1 MSSWKAKAERGSAW
15 LIHLIAWI
23 ARAAGRTVRRALLV
37 PIVAYFVVTDGT
49 ARRASREF
57 LAHATGRPARWS
69 DVFSHVY
76 CFAATLL
83 DRVWMAHGDFDRF
96 DVTVEGDPLVLEALE
111 SGKGCVLLG
120 SHLGSFDVM
129 TLKNKVL
136 YDRPVTLLAGYP
148 PGGLVDVVSRLVAEG
163 MKGKYPA
170 GLNVVNR
177 PGAAGSLAVAE
188 VTRAKPDGYT
198 IVLTPQSA
206 LVIAAQMQDLAYKT
220 PDDYDPVINVVA
232 YYPMIAVRTESP
244 YKTAQ
249 DLVADAKAKPG
260 AIRVGSPGE
269 GTSSHLN
276 LEEFMR
282 VTGTKMTHVP
292 FQGWGQSS
300 PALLGGHIEA
310 VVAQPGELKGQVDGK
325 RMRVLVNFTP
335 KRHPVFP
342 DVPTAKELGWDVSNG
357 VWYMLLAP
365 KGTPAAVMRHIHDA
379 AKAAIEDP
387 KFTADMNGRGI
398 DVDYRPGEA
407 LRADLWREY
416 KLHTDILRRVGML
429 KK

>member
-1 MSSWKAKAERGSAW
+1 
-15 LIHLIAWI
+15 
-23 ARAAGRTVRRALLV
+23 
-37 PIVAYFVVTDGT
+37 
-49 ARRASREF
+49 
-57 LAHATGRPARWS
+57 
-69 DVFSHVY
+69 
-76 CFAATLL
+76 
-83 DRVWMAHGDFDRF
+83 
-96 DVTVEGDPLVLEALE
+96 
-111 SGKGCVLLG
+111 
-120 SHLGSFDVM
+120 
-129 TLKNKVL
+129 
-136 YDRPVTLLAGYP
+136 
-148 PGGLVDVVSRLVAEG
+148 VAEG

-220 PDDYDPVINVVA
+220 PDDYDPVINLVA

-249 DLVADAKAKPG
+249 DLVADARTKPG

-387 KFTADMNGRGI
+387 KFTADMSGRGI

>member
-1 MSSWKAKAERGSAW
+1 MKK
-15 LIHLIAWI
+15 
-23 ARAAGRTVRRALLV
+23 
-37 PIVAYFVVTDGT
+37 
-49 ARRASREF
+49 
-57 LAHATGRPARWS
+57 
-69 DVFSHVY
+69 
-76 CFAATLL
+76 
-83 DRVWMAHGDFDRF
+83 
-96 DVTVEGDPLVLEALE
+96 LVLAAL
-111 SGKGCVLLG
+111 CVFALPAAAQ
-120 SHLGSFDVM
+120 
-129 TLKNKVL
+129 
-136 YDRPVTLLAGYP
+136 YPDRPVTLLAGYP

-220 PDDYDPVINVVA
+220 PDDYDPVINLVA

-282 VTGTKMTHVP
+282 VTGAKMTHVP

-335 KRHPVFP
+335 RRHPVFP

-365 KGTPAAVMRHIHDA
+365 KGTPAPVMRHIHDA

-387 KFTADMNGRGI
+387 KFTADMAGRGI

>member
-1 MSSWKAKAERGSAW
+1 MRVFLA
-15 LIHLIAWI
+15 
-23 ARAAGRTVRRALLV
+23 ALL
-37 PIVAYFVVTDGT
+37 AL
-49 ARRASREF
+49 AAS
-57 LAHATGRPARWS
+57 S
-69 DVFSHVY
+69 
-76 CFAATLL
+76 AA
-83 DRVWMAHGDFDRF
+83 AQY
-96 DVTVEGDPLVLEALE
+96 P
-111 SGKGCVLLG
+111 
-120 SHLGSFDVM
+120 
-129 TLKNKVL
+129 
-136 YDRPVTLLAGYP
+136 DRPMTMLAGYP
-148 PGGLVDVVSRLVAEG
+148 PGGLVDVVARLVAEG
-163 MKGKYPA
+163 MKAKYPA

-198 IVLTPQSA
+198 IVLSPQSA

-220 PDDYDPVINVVA
+220 PDD

-325 RMRVLVNFTP
+325 RMRVLVNF
-335 KRHPVFP
+335 
-342 DVPTAKELGWDVSNG
+342 
-357 VWYMLLAP
+357 
-365 KGTPAAVMRHIHDA
+365 
-379 AKAAIEDP
+379 
-387 KFTADMNGRGI
+387 
-398 DVDYRPGEA
+398 RPER
-407 LRADLWREY
+407 L
-416 KLHTDILRRVGML
+416 
-429 KK
+429 

>member
-1 MSSWKAKAERGSAW
+1 MRF
-15 LIHLIAWI
+15 LL
-23 ARAAGRTVRRALLV
+23 AALFVLAAL
-37 PIVAYFVVTDGT
+37 
-49 ARRASREF
+49 
-57 LAHATGRPARWS
+57 PA
-69 DVFSHVY
+69 
-76 CFAATLL
+76 AAQY
-83 DRVWMAHGDFDRF
+83 
-96 DVTVEGDPLVLEALE
+96 P
-111 SGKGCVLLG
+111 
-120 SHLGSFDVM
+120 
-129 TLKNKVL
+129 
-136 YDRPVTLLAGYP
+136 DRPVTLLAGYP

-220 PDDYDPVINVVA
+220 PDDYDPVINLVA

-249 DLVADAKAKPG
+249 DLVADARTKPG

-387 KFTADMNGRGI
+387 KFTADMSGRGI